1 MPSLLA
7 DSVAFTSCLSHD
19 AATHGR
25 THGRTLDAMMA
36 AVTVGPYTRRTRHN
50 VRQALRHGEVT
61 MSDRKPL
68 HIVRGTPGVDAA
80 PPTSDERGAAL
91 SRDLIASA
99 RGDERAF
106 ERLYDS
112 IGASVFGVALR
123 IVRDRAMA
131 EEVAQES
138 LVEVWRIA
146 ARYRPDRGSARA
158 WILTIAHRRAVDR
171 VRSEQAHA
179 NRVQAHGQGFES
191 TTDGPDEVV
200 DVAFGAWEAE
210 RVRIGLGLLTPRQ
223 REALELTY
231 FKGYTNK
238 ELAESLGIP
247 LGTAKA
253 RIRDGLIK
261 LRDAWEVEQ

>member
-1 MPSLLA
+1 M
-7 DSVAFTSCLSHD
+7 
-19 AATHGR
+19 R
-25 THGRTLDAMMA
+25 TPNAMMSA
-36 AVTVGPYTRRTRHN
+36 ASVRHCTYRARHN
-50 VRQALRHGEVT
+50 WREQLHHREARMSDKRALR
-61 MSDRKPL
+61 
-68 HIVRGTPGVDAA
+68 IVRGAA
-80 PPTSDERGAAL
+80 PFYPPLPTPDERAAAL

-106 ERLYDS
+106 ESLYDA
-112 IGASVFGVALR
+112 IGGSVYGIALR

-131 EEVAQES
+131 EEVAQEA

-146 ARYRPDRGSARA
+146 ARYRPERGSARA

-171 VRSEQAHA
+171 VRSEQAQ
-179 NRVQAHGQGFES
+179 NERLLVHGQRFEA
-191 TTDGPDEVV
+191 TTDAPDDVV
-200 DVAFGAWEAE
+200 DIAFGAWEAE
-210 RVRIGLGLLTPRQ
+210 RVRTGLKLLTPRQ

-238 ELAESLGIP
+238 ELADALGIP

-261 LRDAWEVEQ
+261 LRDAWEVER